1 MTRIHLIGIGGTGL
15 SAIARVLLEMGHTV
29 SGSDRVESPFTRDLQ
44 SVGVTISI
52 GHRPENVRGADLV
65 VRSSAI
71 LDDNPEVIA
80 ARALRIPVLKRA
92 DFLGSLMDGKTG
104 IAIAGTHGKTTTTS
118 MIAWMLSALGQDP
131 SFIVGGVPTNLG
143 VNARAGKGDIFVI
156 EADEYDRM
164 FLGLKPT
171 IEVVTNIEHDHPDC
185 YLTPADYQAAFVEFM
200 YQLTG
205 PPGAPLGKGGTLVA
219 CAEDPGACDLMD
231 KAEKLGKAV
240 IPYGIVPVPARDG
253 IVPVPAYHPESP
265 TGRDGLLSATP
276 SSVVVPVPGR
286 GVLRNPSSV
295 SRLPSSSATGLA
307 PNEKGGFTFSASVLA
322 EGVTVELQVPGK
334 HNVRNALAA
343 LTVAQLLH
351 LPLAMAAR
359 ALDQFTGTGR
369 RFEVRGEANGVVIVD
384 DYAHHP
390 TEIRATLAAARTR
403 YPSRRI
409 WAVWQ
414 PHTYS
419 RTHAMIQEF
428 ADAFADA
435 DEVIVTEI
443 YAARE
448 PKQDFSSKQV
458 VEAMPRPAHFIA
470 GLSEVS
476 NYLITNL
483 RPGDALLVLS
493 AGDADQI
500 STEVLTHL
508 KEARN
513 G

>member
-29 SGSDRVESPFTRDLQ
+29 SGSDRVESSSTGDLQ
-44 SVGVTISI
+44 SAGATINI
-52 GHRPENVRGADLV
+52 GHQPENVRGAELV

-71 LDDNPEVIA
+71 PDDNSEVIA
-80 ARALRIPVLKRA
+80 ARALRIPVLKRG

-118 MIAWMLSALGQDP
+118 MIAWMLSALDQDP
-131 SFIVGGVPTNLG
+131 SFIVGGVLTNLG
-143 VNARAGKGDIFVI
+143 VNARSGKGDTFVI

-185 YLTPADYQAAFVEFM
+185 YSTPADFQAAFVDFM
-200 YQLTG
+200 YQL
-205 PPGAPLGKGGTLVA
+205 PVNGTLVA
-219 CAEDPGACDLMD
+219 CAEDPGANELMD

-240 IPYGIVPVPARDG
+240 IPYGLR
-253 IVPVPAYHPESP
+253 
-265 TGRDGLLSATP
+265 P
-276 SSVVVPVPGR
+276 STKAIQPLNVYTNV
-286 GVLRNPSSV
+286 
-295 SRLPSSSATGLA
+295 LA
-307 PNEKGGFTFSASVLA
+307 PNENGGFSFMASVLGTTA
-322 EGVTVELQVPGK
+322 TVDLQVPGI

-343 LTVAQLLH
+343 LTVAKLLD
-351 LPLAMAAR
+351 LPIAAAAK
-359 ALDQFTGTGR
+359 ALDQFTGTRR
-369 RFEVRGEANGVVIVD
+369 RFEVRGEANGILIID

-419 RTHAMIQEF
+419 RTQVLFNEF

-448 PKQDFSSKQV
+448 PKQVFSSKQV

-470 GLSEVS
+470 ELSEAS

-493 AGDADQI
+493 AGDADQV
-500 STEVLTHL
+500 STDVLTYL
-508 KEARN
+508 KEASN

>member
-29 SGSDRVESPFTRDLQ
+29 SGSDRAESPFTRDLQ
-44 SVGVTISI
+44 SAGVTISI

-65 VRSSAI
+65 LRSSAI
-71 LDDNPEVIA
+71 PDDNVEVTA

-92 DFLGSLMDGKTG
+92 EFLGSLMDGKIG

-118 MIAWMLSALGQDP
+118 MIAWMLSVLGQDP
-131 SFIVGGVPTNLG
+131 SFIVGGVLANLG
-143 VNARAGKGDIFVI
+143 VNARAGKGNIFVI

-185 YLTPADYQAAFVEFM
+185 YPTVADFQAAFVEFM
-200 YQLTG
+200 VHL
-205 PPGAPLGKGGTLVA
+205 PADGTLVA
-219 CAEDPGACDLMD
+219 CADDPGARGLMD

-240 IPYGIVPVPARDG
+240 IPYGLR
-253 IVPVPAYHPESP
+253 P
-265 TGRDGLLSATP
+265 TTEAGQALDVYASL
-276 SSVVVPVPGR
+276 
-286 GVLRNPSSV
+286 
-295 SRLPSSSATGLA
+295 LA
-307 PNEKGGFTFSASVLA
+307 PNEKGGSTFSASVLGNA
-322 EGVTVELQVPGK
+322 AIVELQVPGK
-334 HNVRNALAA
+334 HNVLNALAA
-343 LTVAQLLH
+343 LTVTQLLD
-351 LPLAMAAR
+351 LSFTDAALA
-359 ALDQFTGTGR
+359 LGQFTGTGR
-369 RFEVRGEANGVVIVD
+369 RFEVRGEANGIVIID

-390 TEIRATLAAARTR
+390 TEIRSTLAAARSR

-419 RTHAMIQEF
+419 RTQALFNEF
-428 ADAFADA
+428 STAFADA

-443 YAARE
+443 YPARE
-448 PKQDFSSKQV
+448 PKQDFSSRQI

-470 GLSEVS
+470 GLPEVS
-476 NYLITNL
+476 NYLMKNL

-508 KEARN
+508 METSSN
-513 G
+513 GFSR